1 MLRKVFRTLGVL
13 FLLTFALLFYGGA
26 QSKEKKSSSAYDDL
40 KDEVKK
46 EMKLEMRQAK
56 FHREIGPIPEKMY
69 SGKIVIDKDAG
80 KTIFKF
86 SGPSWVKIKSPE
98 GAAIWDITPD
108 PYVPNRVFAT
118 TSDSLYRSTDDG
130 KSWQMIGGLQGCNG
144 NAVLGFVNGSPNTLY
159 FGATEGLWKSTDGGN
174 TWIRIASSQILDSV
188 SAIAVSPTDPNK
200 ILIGVMPKDWLPSEN
215 SGLYISTNG
224 GNSFTHITS
233 VKMWINPDSIA
244 FAPSEPNVIWVGGW
258 DNAIYGSTPPS
269 SPTPSLYKS
278 VDGGSYWTQIPPTLI
293 PNCLDVYPV
302 KVNPEDSDDIY
313 FSGYN
318 GPCRFKH
325 SALQEITPPYYQDGI
340 SCFDVDMN
348 NFQKTVSA
356 VGYNY
361 YYYYRDYD
369 TKYWF
374 WWYSSPARG
383 AYLSRTAGYS
393 WEALSSEDDGLYL
406 PCNPLVKPV
415 LRDIA
420 ITGNGTIL
428 ASAPE
433 TGVGVLRWNENNR
446 KWEPSSSGMTHNIA
460 GVKVND
466 TNQEEAWASVYLAGI
481 YHTTDGGSHWE
492 LYQPWDPL
500 NRDTLPVRHYYNSS
514 SEIAFYRGFNGQ
526 AVTGPILTN
535 PFSVAS
541 YFGTIVS
548 PTGTPPF
555 TTLVNPD
562 YSDPSNYAS
571 FTGMVVKDI
580 DYGSLTCSLPSPNSI
595 LESRQIGL
603 YENCDGYYSLLSAP
617 QTYVYQSSID
627 PLDQNHILIATQS
640 GLYETLDRG
649 VTWNLKT
656 SSIAEPEAHSLAVD
670 PSNSSHWL
678 AGMWNSA
685 SKTGDLYETLDGG
698 STWSAKN
705 LWVDIVDIK
714 YNPSVSSD
722 IWATSGP
729 NSGPSVFHS
738 INNGSTWNVDWSAGP
753 DQCGLGVLN
762 VSISS
767 LSSLDPWASTSA
779 GGIYRKEQNIPSQ
792 PTGLSV
798 IDPATGNSLN
808 VLWNANPEP
817 DISKYVVNYG
827 ISGEPLLNK
836 IETSSTSTTI
846 SDLDSYQT
854 YDVAVTAINS
864 SGEISPGSPVVSKMV
879 TCGNTPPPLPIPLM
893 PAHNSMDVGANPIL
907 EWSPSEG
914 ANNYRL
920 QIAEDDK
927 FAKLVL
933 DIEDIPTTQYT
944 IGDTTTGTINNPYWT
959 SYLQCAHGYNP
970 YNPYDPNYF
979 VYGQYWWRVFP
990 GDSCGY
996 RKDSSE
1002 TYHFITHPLPDGVPT
1017 LVSPTNNSTV
1027 EEGDVQLIWQP
1038 VENATQYRVRGYVY
1052 NWQWWYQFSFDEI
1065 VSGAA
1070 NPYNITVP
1078 PCCYVYWQVYA
1089 GYDCGFSER
1098 PSDWSQF
1105 TTSGEITES
1114 PLLLY
1119 PQNGA
1124 TDQAININFQ
1134 WQSVQNADNYLFE
1147 LSTDP
1152 WFSNH
1157 INYTNTPS
1165 TYILITGLAP
1175 KTTYYWRVTAMSNTC
1190 PQQTVSSVYSFMTTS
1205 SGEVCG
1211 STPPKA
1217 LVTFV
1222 GRSSGIPGDKLNCYF
1237 DSPWGIARSPL
1248 GDIFISGPDQ
1258 YAIYKID
1265 HSTGIISVFAGIP
1278 GEWGDD
1284 GEGGPANQAHIYWPC
1299 GMTFDNIGNF
1309 YFCDTGNNKVKK
1321 IDVSTGII
1329 TTVAGNGGWGYNGDN
1344 IPATS
1349 AHLAEP
1355 YDVAIDLSQNI
1366 LIADTSNHRIRK
1378 VDISTGIITTIAGT
1392 GDQGYNGDNIP
1403 ATSAYLNYPQ
1413 GIAVDSSNNIYIADR
1428 SNLRIRRV
1436 NSSTGIIT
1444 TFAGTGDCCYNGDG
1458 ISATSAY
1465 LSYPDDV
1472 SVDKDGNVL
1481 IADRIRVRK
1490 VTISTG
1496 IISTVAGNGNWGDS
1510 GDGGPATNAEI
1521 KWVTSITPDSSGGF
1535 YFTDNS
1541 ARRIRYVNSGGT
1553 INAFAG
1559 KNSFSDGSLGRLT
1572 KLRYPWG
1579 VAYDPSSNLYVSDTQ
1594 NNVIRKIDGLTGMTS
1609 NIAGQGE
1616 CGYNGDGIPA
1626 TDAYICSPYGIA
1638 VDGSYNIYF
1647 ADSGT
1652 SRIRKI
1658 DSSTG
1663 LISTVAGNGDGGY
1676 NGDGIPATSAS
1687 LNCPIDVA
1695 IDSNGNLY
1703 IAELFNN
1710 RIRKVDASTGLISTI
1725 AGTGDYGY
1733 NGDNIPATSAY
1744 IAYPYGVAVDSS
1756 GNVYIADTN
1765 NSRIRKVDTSGII
1778 TTVAGLGGCGYGEDG
1793 IPATNSY
1800 LCYPE
1805 DVTVDLSNNLFIAEW
1820 GYGRVRFVDS
1830 STGIIATIAGNGWW
1844 SPYGGDGYPPTS
1856 ISLRDVASLALSPN
1870 GNLAITDNGNNRV
1883 RVIIAPESIFT
1894 RGGTGIIGYSG
1905 DGNFATEADFSFN
1918 YGADASADIHGNIYI
1933 ADMGNNRIRKID
1945 KDGKVSTFAGN
1956 GSASE
1961 SGDGGPAISASL
1973 NGPNGVCSDME
1984 GNVYVADYGGSTVRK
1999 IDTSGII
2006 HTVAGTGVA
2015 GYSGDGGPATSA
2027 QLNYPW
2033 NVSVDTSG
2041 NLYVSDANN
2050 FVIRKIDKATQV
2062 ITTVA
2067 GNGTQGYSGDE
2078 GPATSAQLNSPVWV
2092 SPDNK
2097 GGFFIAD
2104 GMDNRIRYVDSLGI
2118 IHTYAGNGNAGF
2130 SGDGGP
2136 AASAELNSPI
2146 AVSVDGRGGLYIA
2159 DYANSR
2165 IRYVDYNSP
2174 HNISTISGTGDFD
2187 YYGDCGP
2194 AVDASFNGP
2203 SSVCVTPSGYIL
2215 VTEDINS
2222 TLRQIIPQK
2231 LYGKVGP
2238 PALIYPEN
2246 NQNQVSPSVTLN
2258 WSASYGTY
2266 HLQIAT
2272 DSSFNT
2278 IVEDRTGLNS
2288 NAFDVELSP
2297 STSYFW
2303 RVQTESEC
2311 GNSDYSATF
2320 TFTTTTI
2327 DSTPP
2332 STPVVSDSGIYTTST
2347 NQLWGMWSSS
2357 DPESGIDHFEVGI
2370 GTTPS
2375 NPDIVSF
2382 TNVGT
2387 STAHTLTN
2395 LSLTSGLT
2403 YYILCKATNNQSLT
2417 SAVGASDGITVDT
2430 SAPSTPEVADSGQ
2443 YTSSSNSLTAS
2454 WSSYDPESAIE
2465 RYFVAVGSG
2474 VGLIDTMPWQD
2485 FGTNTQGTLNGLS
2498 LSQGATYYISVKAIN
2513 GAGITSL
2520 IGTSDGIT
2528 VDRTPPTQPIVT
2540 DDGATTID
2548 SHSLH
2553 ALFSSVEDVTPI
2565 TGFKYCIGT
2574 YQGGQDVKGWTDS
2587 MTGEVTVTGLSLISG
2602 QTYYFSVR
2610 AKNSL
2615 DMWSSSGYSDGITLI
2630 SQLPPPVPDGSFGNA
2645 MTSSKITS
2653 DGSQIHLNY
2662 DSTTCPA
2669 PSYSIYYG
2677 NLSSVSSYTF
2687 SGSACSIDT
2696 DGTYDWTSVP
2706 SENLFFIIVSSNGS
2720 GTEGS
2725 WGKDFIN
2732 GTHNERGGTTPSNLC
2747 GNTLHDNGGT
2757 CQ

>member
-1 MLRKVFRTLGVL
+1 MAAKVFRNLGVL

-40 KDEVKK
+40 KDEIKK
-46 EMKLEMRQAK
+46 EMKIERRQAK
-56 FHREIGPIPEKMY
+56 FHKEIGPIPEKMY

-80 KTIFKF
+80 KTIFNF

-98 GAAIWDITPD
+98 GAVIYDITPD

-118 TSDSLYRSTDDG
+118 TSDSLYRSNDDG
-130 KSWQMIGGLQGCNG
+130 KSWQMIGGLQGWNG
-144 NAVLGFVNGSPNTLY
+144 HAVLGFVNGSPNTLY
-159 FGATEGLWKSTDGGN
+159 FGASEGLWKSTDGGN
-174 TWIRIASSQILDSV
+174 TWVRIASSQILDSV

-200 ILIGVMPKDWLPSEN
+200 ILIGVMPKDWLPGEN

-233 VKMWINPDSIA
+233 VKMWINSDSIA
-244 FAPSEPNVIWVGGW
+244 FAPSDPDVIWVGGW
-258 DNAIYGSTPPS
+258 DDAIYGGTPPS

-278 VDGGSYWTQIPPTLI
+278 VDGGLNWTQIPPILI

-313 FSGYN
+313 IGGYN

-325 SALQEITPPYYQDGI
+325 SALQHITPPYWQDGI

-348 NFQKTVSA
+348 DFQKTVSA
-356 VGYNY
+356 VGYSY
-361 YYYYRDYD
+361 YYYYRDYN
-369 TKYWF
+369 TKQWF

-393 WEALSSEDDGLYL
+393 WDALSSEDDGLYL
-406 PCNPLVKPV
+406 PCDPLVKPV
-415 LRDIA
+415 LTDIA

-433 TGVGVLRWNENNR
+433 IGVGVLRWNENNR
-446 KWEPSSSGMTHNIA
+446 KWEPSSSGMTHRIA

-466 TNQEEAWASVYLAGI
+466 ANPEEAWASVYLAGI

-500 NRDTLPVRHYYNSS
+500 NRDTLPVRHRYNSS
-514 SEIAFYRGFNGQ
+514 SEIAFYIGMYGQ
-526 AVTGPILTN
+526 ALTGAIQTN
-535 PFSVAS
+535 PLSFSS
-541 YFGTIVS
+541 GFGTITS

-562 YSDPSNYAS
+562 YYDPSNFAS
-571 FTGMVVKDI
+571 YTGMRVKDI
-580 DYGSLTCSLPSPNSI
+580 EYSSLSCSLPSPNSI

-603 YENCDGYYSLLSAP
+603 YENCDGQYSLISQP
-617 QTYVYQSSID
+617 HTNVYKSWKDASNQSH
-627 PLDQNHILIATQS
+627 LLIATTT
-640 GLYETLDRG
+640 GVYETIDG
-649 VTWNLKT
+649 GTNWNLKT

-670 PSNSSHWL
+670 PSNSSHWF
-678 AGMWNSA
+678 AGMWNPA
-685 SKTGDLYETLDGG
+685 TRTGDLYETNDGG
-698 STWSAKN
+698 ANWSAKN

-714 YNPSVSSD
+714 YNISVSGD
-722 IWATSGP
+722 IWATSGS

-738 INNGSTWNVDWSAGP
+738 TNNGAIWNVDWSAGP

-767 LSSLDPWASTSA
+767 SSSLDPWASTSA

-798 IDPATGNSLN
+798 IDPASGNSLN
-808 VLWNANPEP
+808 VSWNANPEP
-817 DISKYVVNYG
+817 DISRYVVHYG

-836 IETSSTSTTI
+836 IETSSPSTTI
-846 SDLDSYQT
+846 SNLVSYQT

-864 SGEISPGSPVVSKMV
+864 SGEISARSAIVSKMV
-879 TCGNTPPPLPIPLM
+879 TCGNSPPPLPIPLM
-893 PAHNSMDVGANPIL
+893 PAHNSMNVGANPIL
-907 EWSPSEG
+907 QWSSSAG
-914 ANNYRL
+914 ATDYRL
-920 QIAEDDK
+920 QIAEDNK

-933 DIEDIPTTQYT
+933 DIEDIPATQYT

-996 RKDSSE
+996 RKESSE
-1002 TYHFITHPLPDGVPT
+1002 IHHFITHPLPDGVPT

-1027 EEGDVQLIWQP
+1027 PEGDVQLIWQP
-1038 VENATQYRVRGYVY
+1038 VENATQYRVRGNVY
-1052 NWQWWYQFSFDEI
+1052 DWQGWYQFSFDEI
-1065 VSGAA
+1065 VLGA
-1070 NPYNITVP
+1070 NPYSITVP
-1078 PCCYVYWQVYA
+1078 PCCYVHWQVYA
-1089 GYDCGFSER
+1089 GYDCGFAET
-1098 PSDWSQF
+1098 PSDWWYF
-1105 TTSGEITES
+1105 HTGGGITES
-1114 PLLLY
+1114 PTLLY

-1124 TDQAININFQ
+1124 INQSLNINFQ
-1134 WQSVQNADNYLFE
+1134 WQSVQNASNYLFE
-1147 LSTDP
+1147 LSTDQ

-1157 INYTNTPS
+1157 ISYTNTPS
-1165 TYILITGLAP
+1165 NYILITGLTP

-1190 PQQTVSSVYSFMTTS
+1190 PEQTVSSVYSFMTTS

-1211 STPPKA
+1211 SIPPKA
-1217 LVTFV
+1217 LVTFA

-1237 DSPWGIARSPL
+1237 RYPWGIARSPL
-1248 GDIFISGPDQ
+1248 GDIFISDPDQ
-1258 YAIYKID
+1258 FAIYKID

-1278 GEWGDD
+1278 GQGGDD
-1284 GEGGPANQAHIYWPC
+1284 GEGGAANQAHISSPH
-1299 GMTFDNIGNF
+1299 GMAWDNIGNF
-1309 YFCDTGNNKVKK
+1309 YFCDFYNSKVKK
-1321 IDVSTGII
+1321 IDGSTGII

-1349 AHLAEP
+1349 ASLCLP
-1355 YDVAIDLSQNI
+1355 YDVAVDTNQNI
-1366 LIADTSNHRIRK
+1366 LIADSYNQRIRK

-1403 ATSAYLNYPQ
+1403 ATSAYLNYPE
-1413 GIAVDSSNNIYIADR
+1413 GIAVDNSNNIYIADN
-1428 SNLRIRRV
+1428 SNDRIRKV
-1436 NSSTGIIT
+1436 DSFTAIIT

-1458 ISATSAY
+1458 IPATSAFLY
-1465 LSYPDDV
+1465 YPDDV

-1481 IADRIRVRK
+1481 IADWIRVRK
-1490 VTISTG
+1490 VTVSTG
-1496 IISTVAGNGNWGDS
+1496 IISTVAGNGSWGDS
-1510 GDGGPATNAEI
+1510 GDGGPAINAET
-1521 KWVTSITPDSSGGF
+1521 KGVSSIATDSSGGF
-1535 YFTDNS
+1535 YFTDS
-1541 ARRIRYVNSGGT
+1541 DAQRIRYVNAGGT
-1553 INAFAG
+1553 INGFAG
-1559 KNSFSDGSLGRLT
+1559 KNSFQDGSLGRLT

-1579 VAYDPSSNLYVSDTQ
+1579 VAYDPSGNLYVCDTE
-1594 NNVIRKIDGLTGMTS
+1594 NNAIRKIDGLTGMTS
-1609 NIAGQGE
+1609 NIAGRGS

-1626 TDAYICSPYGIA
+1626 ADAYICDPYGIA
-1638 VDGSYNIYF
+1638 VDSSYNIYF
-1647 ADSGT
+1647 ADSNN

-1663 LISTVAGNGDGGY
+1663 IISTVAGTGDWGY

-1687 LNCPIDVA
+1687 LNYPIDVA
-1695 IDSNGNLY
+1695 VDSSGNLY
-1703 IAELFNN
+1703 IADIYNQ
-1710 RIRKVDASTGLISTI
+1710 RIRKVDTSTGLISTV

-1744 IAYPYGVAVDSS
+1744 LAYPMGVAIDAT
-1756 GNVYIADTN
+1756 GNIYIADQD
-1765 NSRIRKVDTSGII
+1765 NSRIRKVDISGII
-1778 TTVAGLGGCGYGEDG
+1778 TTVAGLGGCGWGEDG
-1793 IPATNSY
+1793 VPATNSY
-1800 LCYPE
+1800 LCWPQ
-1805 DVTVDLSNNLFIAEW
+1805 DVIVDSSNNLYIADW
-1820 GYGRVRFVDS
+1820 GNGRVRFVDS
-1830 STGIIATIAGNGWW
+1830 TTGIITTIAGNSMGG
-1844 SPYGGDGYPPTS
+1844 PYGGDGYPPTS
-1856 ISLRDVASLALSPN
+1856 VSLQGVASLALSPDN
-1870 GNLAITDNGNNRV
+1870 KLAITDYWNERV
-1883 RVIIAPESIFT
+1883 RVIIPPESIFT
-1894 RGGTGIIGYSG
+1894 RAGTGNIGYSG
-1905 DGNFATEADFSFN
+1905 DETFATEADFAFN

-1945 KDGKVSTFAGN
+1945 PEGKVSTFAGN

-1961 SGDGGPAISASL
+1961 SGDWGPATSASL
-1973 NGPNGVCSDME
+1973 NGPNGVCSDIE
-1984 GNVYVADYGGSTVRK
+1984 GNVYVADYYGSTIRK
-1999 IDTSGII
+1999 INASGII
-2006 HTVAGTGVA
+2006 QTVAGTGVP

-2027 QLNYPW
+2027 QINYPW
-2033 NVSVDTSG
+2033 NVSVDILG
-2041 NLYVSDANN
+2041 NLYISDADN
-2050 FVIRKIDKATQV
+2050 FVIRKIDKATQI

-2078 GPATSAQLNSPVWV
+2078 GPATQAQLAYPVWV
-2092 SPDNK
+2092 TPDNK

-2104 GMDNRIRYVDSLGI
+2104 AFDNRIRFVDSSGI
-2118 IHTYAGNGNAGF
+2118 IHTYAGNGVGGF

-2136 AASAELNSPI
+2136 ATSAQLYSPI
-2146 AVSVDGRGGLYIA
+2146 SVAVDGAGGLYIA
-2159 DYANSR
+2159 DYGNSR
-2165 IRYVDYNSP
+2165 IRYVDYNLP
-2174 HNISTISGTGDFD
+2174 HNISTISGTGDFG

-2194 AVDASFNGP
+2194 AIDASFNAP

-2215 VTEDINS
+2215 VTEDSNS

-2238 PALIYPEN
+2238 PALIYPSN
-2246 NQNQVSPSVTLN
+2246 NQNQVPPSVTLY

-2266 HLQIAT
+2266 HLQVAT

-2278 IVEDRTGLNS
+2278 IVEDLTGLNS
-2288 NAFDVELSP
+2288 NAFDLDLSP

-2320 TFTTTTI
+2320 TFTTTTT
-2327 DSTPP
+2327 DTTPP
-2332 STPVVSDSGIYTTST
+2332 STPFVSDSGIYTSSIS
-2347 NQLWGMWSSS
+2347 QLWGMWSSS
-2357 DPESGIDHFEVGI
+2357 DPESGINFYEVGI

-2375 NPDIVSF
+2375 TPDVSGW
-2382 TNVGT
+2382 TNVGNA
-2387 STAHTLTN
+2387 TAHTFTG
-2395 LSLTSGLT
+2395 LSLSSGTT
-2403 YYILCKATNNQSLT
+2403 YYILCRATNGQDLT
-2417 SAVGASDGITVDT
+2417 SAIGSSDGITVDI
-2430 SAPSTPEVADSGQ
+2430 SAPSTPEVTDGGQ
-2443 YTSSSNSLTAS
+2443 YTSSSNSLSAS
-2454 WSSYDPESAIE
+2454 WSSYDNESGIE

-2485 FGTNTQGTLNGLS
+2485 FGTNTQGTLTGLS
-2498 LSQGATYYISVKAIN
+2498 LSQGATYYISIKAMN
-2513 GAGITSL
+2513 GAGMTSS

-2540 DDGATTID
+2540 DDGVTTTN

-2553 ALFSSVEDVTPI
+2553 ALFSSIEDVTQV
-2565 TGFKYCIGT
+2565 TGYKYCIGT
-2574 YQGGQDVKGWTDS
+2574 YQGGQDVKGWTDTS
-2587 MTGEVTVTGLSLISG
+2587 QNEVTVTGLSLISG
-2602 QTYYFSVR
+2602 QTYYFGVR

-2615 DMWSSSGYSDGITLI
+2615 DMWSTTGYSDGITLV

-2645 MTSSKITS
+2645 MTSSKITN
-2653 DGSQIHLNY
+2653 DGTQIHLNY
-2662 DSTTCPA
+2662 DTTTCQA

-2677 NLSSVSSYTF
+2677 NLNSVSSCTF
-2687 SGSACSIDT
+2687 SGSVCSIDT
-2696 DGTYDWTSVP
+2696 DGSYDWTSVP
-2706 SENLFFIIVSSNGS
+2706 AENLFFIVVSNNGS

-2725 WGKDFIN
+2725 WGKNFIN
-2732 GTHNERGGTTPSNLC
+2732 GTYNERGGTTQSNLC
-2747 GNTLHDNGGT
+2747 GNTIHDNGGI